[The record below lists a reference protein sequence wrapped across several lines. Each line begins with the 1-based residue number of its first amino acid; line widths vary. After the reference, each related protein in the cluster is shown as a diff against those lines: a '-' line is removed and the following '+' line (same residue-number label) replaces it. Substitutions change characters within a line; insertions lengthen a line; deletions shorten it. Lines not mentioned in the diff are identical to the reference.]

1 MKRVGHSGSNTCGI
15 RARAH
20 DERHRKRAERF
31 FGSRGNLVK
40 RYVER
45 RRRPGLIQPI
55 LLYITD
61 HPDHFT
67 RYAREE
73 TQRDVFSNWIFICP
87 ELPGQ
92 RLTDE
97 NGCRAAS
104 NVGAVEV
111 APLQDRNMKCARITR
126 SNDRDVNFRLLR
138 HRHNRTAFHRDG
150 LVRSVH
156 AQWNVIDCAC
166 CDHSWQSAHAFQ
178 DLLEVAHL
186 LHRLG
191 KFRAR
196 NCSRHGEYAMWL
208 EAGIH
213 SP

>member
-1 MKRVGHSGSNTCGI
+1 MWH
-15 RARAH
+15 
-20 DERHRKRAERF
+20 
-31 FGSRGNLVK
+31 
-40 RYVER
+40 R
-45 RRRPGLIQPI
+45 RRGLLTATG
-55 LLYITD
+55 LLVLVSAATAATY
-61 HPDHFT
+61 HVLVLRLPDP
-67 RYAREE
+67 E
-73 TQRDVFSNWIFICP
+73 TAD
-87 ELPGQ
+87 
-92 RLTDE
+92 
-97 NGCRAAS
+97 
-104 NVGAVEV
+104 
-111 APLQDRNMKCARITR
+111 
-126 SNDRDVNFRLLR
+126 
-138 HRHNRTAFHRDG
+138 RDG